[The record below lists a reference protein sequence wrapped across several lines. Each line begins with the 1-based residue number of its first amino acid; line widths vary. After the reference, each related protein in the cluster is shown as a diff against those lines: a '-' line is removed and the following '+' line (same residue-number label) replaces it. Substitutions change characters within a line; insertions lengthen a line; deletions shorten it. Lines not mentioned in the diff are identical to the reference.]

1 MKNKLTAIGL
11 SLILVSALPASVDA
25 QFAIADVVKLVIKKV
40 INSIDLAVQQLQNK
54 TIVLQNAQQEL
65 ENLMSKWQLDE
76 ISGWVEKQRELYE
89 AYYQELWQV
98 KQIISGYDRVKTII
112 SLQTEMVTEYRKAYG
127 LFQQDK
133 HFTPEELDHMFQ
145 VYTGIL
151 DESLKNVSRVLLV
164 VNALATQMDDAS
176 RLNIIDQAAAGIQKN
191 FNDLRRFDNQ
201 NLQLSLERALE
212 SNDLE
217 TVKKLYGIP

>member
-1 MKNKLTAIGL
+1 MKRKLIALGL
-11 SLILVSALPASVDA
+11 ALILISALPARSEA
-25 QFAIADVVKLVIKKV
+25 QFAIADVIKLVIKKV

-89 AYYQELWQV
+89 TYYQELWQV
-98 KQIISGYDRVKTII
+98 KKIISGYDRVRTII

-151 DESLKNVSRVLLV
+151 DESLKNVSQVLLV

-176 RLNIIDQAAAGIQKN
+176 RLNIIDQATAGIQKN

-201 NLQLSLERALE
+201 NLQLSLERAVE
-212 SNDLE
+212 NNDLE
-217 TVKKLYGIP
+217 TVKNLYGIP

>member
-1 MKNKLTAIGL
+1 MKRKLIALGL
-11 SLILVSALPASVDA
+11 ALILISALPARSEA
-25 QFAIADVVKLVIKKV
+25 QFAIADVIKLVIKKV

-89 AYYQELWQV
+89 AYYQELWQI
-98 KQIISGYDRVKTII
+98 KKIISGYDRVRTII

-151 DESLKNVSRVLLV
+151 DESLKNVSQVLLV
-164 VNALATQMDDAS
+164 VNALVTQMDDAS

-212 SNDLE
+212 NNDLE
-217 TVKKLYGIP
+217 TIKNLYGIP

>member
-1 MKNKLTAIGL
+1 MKSKLIALVL
-11 SLILVSALPASVDA
+11 SLILISAFPARSDA
-25 QFAIADVVKLVIKKV
+25 QFAIADVIKLVIKKV

-212 SNDLE
+212 NNDLE
-217 TVKKLYGIP
+217 TIKNLYGIP